1 LIDPHFATIEAEDRL
16 FILVWLVPNP
26 VTHDHRLFGFGLSQ
40 HELTNATIKTDNFAG
55 ACIEGG

>member
-1 LIDPHFATIEAEDRL
+1 LIDPHFATIETEDRL

-26 VTHDHRLFGFGLSQ
+26 VTHDHLLFGFGLLQ
-40 HELTNATIKTDNFAG
+40 HELTIATTKNDNFAG